1 MKDLNDVTTLDL
13 FDLDAQLRDMF
24 AIHRE
29 LFDSQD
35 RERAYAGSRRSNL
48 FRSRMR
54 NAQTPPSH
62 MATLLPDTP
71 YFDCGEVK

>member
-24 AIHRE
+24 AVHRE

-35 RERAYAGSRRSNL
+35 RERAYTSPRRANL

-54 NAQTPPSH
+54 
-62 MATLLPDTP
+62 
-71 YFDCGEVK
+71 FDCTTKDSGDINFPSLNKECE

>member
-35 RERAYAGSRRSNL
+35 RERAYTSPRRANL
-48 FRSRMR
+48 FRARMR
-54 NAQTPPSH
+54 NAQTTPSH
-62 MATLLPDTP
+62 M
-71 YFDCGEVK
+71 GEVK